1 MYEWDIERVCEW
13 ERDSLCEWE
22 REYVGGSERE
32 GKFVSGKER
41 DSGVERECGRERLG
55 MG

>member
-1 MYEWDIERVCEW
+1 MSGREIVCV
-13 ERDSLCEWE
+13 SG

-41 DSGVERECGRERLG
+41 DSGVERECWRERVG